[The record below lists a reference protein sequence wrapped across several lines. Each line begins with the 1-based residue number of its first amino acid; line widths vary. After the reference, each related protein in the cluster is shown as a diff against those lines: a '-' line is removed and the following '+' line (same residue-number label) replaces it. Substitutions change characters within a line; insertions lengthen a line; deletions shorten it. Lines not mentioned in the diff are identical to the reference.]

1 MQLGDKFSEEDGL
14 VLESQ
19 RRAIV
24 LQNGPCLW
32 HQPLV
37 LLQLRR
43 EAVMYRV
50 LEFLELLRYN
60 LSLKDFRGSQLL
72 PEQVLGLLITRPERI
87 LRAKDT
93 DQLVSIRC

>member
-1 MQLGDKFSEEDGL
+1 MQLGDKFSEVDGL

-24 LQNGPCLW
+24 LQDGPCLW
-32 HQPLV
+32 HQSCV
-37 LLQLRR
+37 LLQLRW

-50 LEFLELLRYN
+50 LEFLELLRYD

-87 LRAKDT
+87 LRPKDT
-93 DQLVSIRC
+93 DQLVSIRR